1 MSRDQPENLR
11 PIEDYAEL
19 RELFAAA
26 CKGPDARLGVGTE
39 HEKFGFLLADGR
51 PVPYEGEHG
60 IGCLLNRIADNHGWN
75 RIEDRGQLMAL
86 EKDGAAITLEPGGQ
100 LELSGRVTKTVHETA
115 DELYAH
121 LREVAVEGRTLG
133 QVWTHLALNPWDDL
147 DETPW
152 MPKSRYQ
159 VMRRYLPTRGSLAHW
174 MMKMTSTV
182 QANFDFRDE
191 ADAMEIIRLST
202 TVAPLATAMF
212 AFSPIRLGRP
222 TGMHSFRMKV
232 WEHTDPDRCG
242 IPDFFLDPSAS
253 FDDYVNYLLDMP
265 MFFVVRDGQYVDV
278 SGRPFRALLEGK
290 VDGLTARWGD
300 WELHQSTAFPDTR
313 LKQYIELRTCDAG
326 PPGRL
331 LAMPALFKGL
341 FYDAQARREAFGLLP
356 TLDGPAAR
364 ELSAVAANAGIDGE
378 WNGVL
383 LREAATELVAIAG
396 RSLDRQA
403 ARDGHQTER
412 VFLDALL
419 DDNGQA
425 VSGVARLQADWASCG
440 QDRVAFAE
448 RWAIERFL
456 PSAE

>member
-1 MSRDQPENLR
+1 MSRDQPENHA
-11 PIEDYAEL
+11 PIEDHEQL
-19 RELFAAA
+19 RELFSSAS
-26 CKGPDARLGVGTE
+26 KGPSARLGVGTE
-39 HEKFGFLLADGR
+39 HEKFGFLAADGR

-60 IGCLLNRIADNHGWN
+60 IGVLLDRIGDRYGWN

-86 EKDGAAITLEPGGQ
+86 ERGGAAITLEPGGQ
-100 LELSGRVTKTVHETA
+100 LELSGRVTHTVHETS
-115 DELYAH
+115 DELLSH
-121 LREVAVEGRTLG
+121 LREVAIVGRELG
-133 QVWTHLALNPWDDL
+133 QIWTHLSLNPWDDL
-147 DETPW
+147 DQTPW

-159 VMRRYLPTRGSLAHW
+159 IMRRYLPTKGSLAHW

-182 QANFDFRDE
+182 QANYDFRDE

-242 IPDFFLDPSAS
+242 IPDFFLDPGAS

-290 VDGLTARWGD
+290 VEGLTARWGD

-326 PPGRL
+326 PPSRL

-341 FYDAQARREAFGLLP
+341 FYDAEARSEAFALLP
-356 TLDGPAAR
+356 ALDGPAAR
-364 ELSAVAANAGIDGE
+364 ELSSVAANSGIEGE
-378 WNGVL
+378 WSGIS
-383 LREAATELVAIAG
+383 LREASTELVKIAE

-403 ARDGHQTER
+403 ARDGHLTER
-412 VFLDALL
+412 GFLGALL
-419 DDNGQA
+419 DADGVA
-425 VSGVARLQADWASCG
+425 TSGVARIQADWDECG

-448 RWAIERFL
+448 RWAIERFVAT
-456 PSAE
+456 AE